1 MTKASNTTNSAKI
14 DLIMDYVRCAEKEQ
28 VIKMF
33 GSLIASQIIIED
45 NMLYRMIYLKN
56 SCIDNVH
63 AVYENKK
70 SLFAQIYLDIDCRK
84 L

>member
-1 MTKASNTTNSAKI
+1 
-14 DLIMDYVRCAEKEQ
+14 MDYVRCAEKDQ

-33 GSLIASQIIIED
+33 QSLIAAQIIIEE

-63 AVYENKK
+63 AVYESKK
-70 SLFAQIYLDIDCRK
+70 ILFGQIYLDIDCR
-84 L
+84 LEII